1 MSYAVKEIFLTLQ
14 GEGAH
19 AGRAAVFCRFAG
31 CNLWSGREQDRAGA
45 VCQFCDTDFVGT
57 DGTLGGRFATAD
69 DLASTI
75 SAQWTGKDANRYVV
89 LTGGEPLLQVDAA
102 LIEALHAR
110 GFAVAV
116 ETNGTIIPPDG
127 MDWIC
132 VSPKAG
138 TDVVQRS
145 GDELKLV
152 WPQDGIDPA
161 ELERWAFDHFLVQ
174 PMDCEA
180 RDEAVEAAVRLAM
193 ERPKWRLSLQ
203 AHKVVGLP

>member
-1 MSYAVKEIFLTLQ
+1 MLQ
-14 GEGAH
+14 
-19 AGRAAVFCRFAG
+19 
-31 CNLWSGREQDRAGA
+31 LD
-45 VCQFCDTDFVGT
+45 
-57 DGTLGGRFATAD
+57 
-69 DLASTI
+69 
-75 SAQWTGKDANRYVV
+75 
-89 LTGGEPLLQVDAA
+89 EP
-102 LIEALHAR
+102 LIEALHQR
-110 GFAVAV
+110 GFRVAV
-116 ETNGTIIPPDG
+116 ETNGTLPAAAG
-127 MDWIC
+127 LDWIC